1 LAFCCF
7 VLTLTLRELVH
18 LFHQLAAR
26 LGFHPEQP
34 PASFLC
40 GAGAAAVATT
50 ATYPLD
56 LVRTLM
62 AAQGVPAM
70 YPTMASAIRG
80 TLAARGP
87 AGLVSGLGV
96 TLMEIIPYAGLQF
109 GSYAALKQAAL
120 RSRRAQ
126 GAASGAAGAGD
137 DDGDLSSWEKFVCG
151 VLAGSA
157 SKLVLHP
164 ADVAKKRLQVMG
176 LRRHASYGASVAVG
190 SYTGAL
196 QCLGAIARTEGL
208 QGLYK
213 GVVPN
218 ILKAAPASGITFVVY
233 EALVAAY
240 QASQHA
246 SQR

>member
-1 LAFCCF
+1 
-7 VLTLTLRELVH
+7 
-18 LFHQLAAR
+18 
-26 LGFHPEQP
+26 
-34 PASFLC
+34 
-40 GAGAAAVATT
+40 
-50 ATYPLD
+50 
-56 LVRTLM
+56 M
-62 AAQGVPAM
+62 AAQGVPAA
-70 YPTMASAIRG
+70 YPTMVSAIRG

-120 RSRRAQ
+120 TARRQKEATT
-126 GAASGAAGAGD
+126 GSAAGGD
-137 DDGDLSSWEKFVCG
+137 DLSSWEKFVCG

-233 EALVAAY
+233 EALVAAAVRY
-240 QASQHA
+240 QASQQADEGQAHG
-246 SQR
+246 SMKR

>member
-1 LAFCCF
+1 MSSPL
-7 VLTLTLRELVH
+7 
-18 LFHQLAAR
+18 QLAVR

-62 AAQGVPAM
+62 AAQGVPAA

-120 RSRRAQ
+120 RARRTQEVANG
-126 GAASGAAGAGD
+126 GAAAAPDG

-157 SKLVLHP
+157 SKLALHP

-246 SQR
+246 GQGVPDDEQR

>member
-1 LAFCCF
+1 
-7 VLTLTLRELVH
+7 
-18 LFHQLAAR
+18 
-26 LGFHPEQP
+26 
-34 PASFLC
+34 
-40 GAGAAAVATT
+40 
-50 ATYPLD
+50 
-56 LVRTLM
+56 M
-62 AAQGVPAM
+62 AAQGVPAT

-120 RSRRAQ
+120 RARRTREVANG
-126 GAASGAAGAGD
+126 GAAAPAD

-246 SQR
+246 GQGALGDRQR